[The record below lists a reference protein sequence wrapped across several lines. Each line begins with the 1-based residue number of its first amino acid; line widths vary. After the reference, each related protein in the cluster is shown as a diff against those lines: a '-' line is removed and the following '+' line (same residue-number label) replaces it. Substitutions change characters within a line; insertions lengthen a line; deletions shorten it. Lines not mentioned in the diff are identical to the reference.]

1 MHKDGKWAR
10 QIISLQEDDGKWGYF
25 HSLSQF
31 YDSPVTTEQALR
43 RLECLGYTIE
53 DPCIQKAVSYMDDC
67 LRGKNA
73 IPDRREK
80 VHDWDI
86 FTSLILST
94 WIRRFTADNS
104 AANQVAEQWAEI
116 ISSAFADGTYDH
128 ERYVSA
134 YRAILKLKPGGGR
147 LIDFVNF
154 YPISLIS
161 GCLDRK
167 TELAIV
173 DYVLHRKEGIYY
185 IYGKE
190 IALLPDVFAS
200 REASRYLGAIE
211 LLSRFNHAKEKLHF
225 VVDWLNDNR
234 NENGKWDMGKSV
246 NDKVYFPLSDDW
258 RKSEIREADC
268 TERITRLIT
277 SLSE

>member
-31 YDSPVTTEQALR
+31 YDSPITTEQALR

-94 WIRRFTADNS
+94 WIRRFTLDNP

-116 ISSAFADGTYDH
+116 ISSAFAGGTYDH

-134 YRAILKLKPGGGR
+134 YKAVLHLKPGGGR

-161 GCLDRK
+161 GCLEQK
-167 TELAIV
+167 TELAV
-173 DYVLHRKEGIYY
+173 MDYVLHRKEGIYY

-200 REASRYLGAIE
+200 RETSRYLGAIE
-211 LLSRFNHAKEKLHF
+211 LLSRFRQAGGKLRF
-225 VVDWLNDNR
+225 VVDWLNANK
-234 NENGKWDMGKSV
+234 NENGKWDMGKTV

-258 RKSEIREADC
+258 RKRETREADC
-268 TERITRLIT
+268 TERITSLIRA
-277 SLSE
+277 LSE

>member
-10 QIISLQEDDGKWGYF
+10 QIISLQEEDGKWGYF

-31 YDSPVTTEQALR
+31 YDSPITTEQALR

-94 WIRRFTADNS
+94 WIRRFTLDNP

-116 ISSAFADGTYDH
+116 LTCAFVDGTYDH

-134 YRAILKLKPGGGR
+134 YKAVLHLKPGGGR

-161 GCLDRK
+161 GCLEQK
-167 TELAIV
+167 TELAV
-173 DYVLHRKEGIYY
+173 MDYVLHRKE
-185 IYGKE
+185 
-190 IALLPDVFAS
+190 AS
-200 REASRYLGAIE
+200 
-211 LLSRFNHAKEKLHF
+211 
-225 VVDWLNDNR
+225 
-234 NENGKWDMGKSV
+234 
-246 NDKVYFPLSDDW
+246 
-258 RKSEIREADC
+258 
-268 TERITRLIT
+268 IT
-277 SLSE
+277 SMAKKSPFCRTSLQAEKQAAIWGPSSCFPGFGRPEGNFVLWWIG